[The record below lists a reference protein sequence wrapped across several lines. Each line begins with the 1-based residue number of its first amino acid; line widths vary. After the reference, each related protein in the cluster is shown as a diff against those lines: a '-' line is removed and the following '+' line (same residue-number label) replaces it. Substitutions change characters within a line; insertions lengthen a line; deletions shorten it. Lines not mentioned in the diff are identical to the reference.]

1 MGPGGD
7 ALYGQRVSTAQIEC
21 FCGFLRD
28 LKEACIMK
36 GICGRLLEVDL
47 SSGATKDHDLSEDK
61 FSKYLGGR
69 GLGARL
75 LFDMLPAKTDPLSP
89 ENLLFFLTGPLT
101 GTKVPGSSKFVV
113 VTKSPLTGAWCDSYS
128 SGKFPGE
135 IKKLGYDGM
144 IIRGKS
150 NSPSYLRIDN
160 QGVQIKEAGWLW
172 GKDSFETDRLIKE
185 AEKEPSAGVSSIG
198 PAGEKLCRFACIN
211 SELYRQAGRGGV
223 GAVMGSKNLKAI
235 VIKGKGHVEQHD
247 RGRLVELNQSSF
259 QRSRQSR
266 VAQARMKYGT
276 PLTLNITHNGG
287 ILPTKNFQF
296 GTWSQALDRIDSEGV
311 HARTISHKG
320 CISCITP
327 CSLIC
332 RVSEGRYQGVSIEGP
347 EYETLAMFGSNQLI
361 DSLDHVLQANLLC
374 DNLGVDTISAGNV
387 IGFVMEC
394 FERGLISQQDTGGL
408 DLRFGDREAS
418 LKAIE
423 MMAARKDFGDALAEG
438 VARLSKH
445 FGNESER
452 FAMHVKGMEFPG
464 YEPRGA
470 FGSALSY
477 AVSPRGACHRRAW
490 PPAKEILG
498 DYDPFT
504 IEGKGRMI
512 KEVYDENCVL
522 HSLLVCDFP
531 SKFIPLSQEDYA
543 KYFEAVTGEA
553 ISKKDFALIADRI
566 ETLIRM
572 FNDREGFTRK
582 DDTLPKRTLSEPL
595 PDGPAKGKYIGEAN
609 LERMIDE
616 YYEARGWNSEGVP
629 TEETLKKYEL

>member
-1 MGPGGD
+1 
-7 ALYGQRVSTAQIEC
+7 
-21 FCGFLRD
+21 
-28 LKEACIMK
+28 MK

-47 SSGATKDHDLSEDK
+47 TGGVTRDHDLPEEV
-61 FSKYLGGR
+61 FRKYLGGR

-75 LFDMLPAKTDPLSP
+75 IFDMLPAKTDPLSP
-89 ENLLFFLTGPLT
+89 SNLLFFLTGPLT

-128 SGKFPGE
+128 SGKLPGE

-144 IIRGKS
+144 VIRGKS
-150 NSPSYLRIDN
+150 SSPCYLKIDN
-160 QGVQIKEAGWLW
+160 RGVRIKEAGWLW

-247 RGRLVELNQSSF
+247 RSRLVELNRSSF

-276 PLTLNITHNGG
+276 PLTLNITHSGG

-296 GTWSQALDRIDSEGV
+296 GTWTPALGKIDSEGV
-311 HARTISHKG
+311 HAKTASRKA

-332 RVSEGRYQGVSIEGP
+332 RVSEGEYRGALIEGP
-347 EYETLAMFGSNQLI
+347 EYETLAMFGSNQVI
-361 DSLDHVLQANLLC
+361 DSLDHVLQANILC
-374 DNLGVDTISAGNV
+374 DKLGLDTISAGNV

-394 FERGLISQQDTGGL
+394 FEKGLISSRDAGGFE
-408 DLRFGDREAS
+408 LRFGDSAAS

-423 MMAARKDFGDALAEG
+423 MMARREGFGDLLAEG
-438 VARLSKH
+438 VRKLSEHIGK
-445 FGNESER
+445 ESGR

-504 IEGKGRMI
+504 IEGKAVMT
-512 KEVYDENCVL
+512 KESYDENCIL

-531 SKFIPLSQEDYA
+531 AKFIPLSQEDYLR
-543 KYFEAVTGEA
+543 YFEAVTGEV
-553 ISKKDFALIADRI
+553 ISKADFAVIADRI

-572 FNDREGFTRK
+572 FNNREGFTRK
-582 DDTLPKRTLSEPL
+582 DDTLPDRTLNEPL
-595 PDGPAKGKYIGEAN
+595 PDGPAKGKCIGETN
-609 LERMIDE
+609 LKRMIDE
-616 YYEARGWNSEGVP
+616 YYEARGWDSAGVP
-629 TEETLKKYEL
+629 KGETR

>member
-1 MGPGGD
+1 
-7 ALYGQRVSTAQIEC
+7 
-21 FCGFLRD
+21 
-28 LKEACIMK
+28 MK

-47 SSGATKDHDLSEDK
+47 TSGAIKDHELSEET

-75 LFDMLPAKTDPLSP
+75 LFDMLPFQTDAFSP
-89 ENLLFFLTGPLT
+89 ENLMFFLTGPLT

-113 VTKSPLTGAWCDSYS
+113 VTKSPLTGTWCDSYS
-128 SGKFPGE
+128 SGKFPIE

-144 IIRGKS
+144 VIRGRS
-150 NSPSYLRIDN
+150 NAPCYLRIDN
-160 QGVQIKEAGWLW
+160 EGVRIKEAGWLW

-185 AEKEPSAGVSSIG
+185 AEKEPFAGVSSIG

-235 VIKGKGHVEQHD
+235 VIRGKGHVEQHD
-247 RGRLVELNQSSF
+247 RNRLVELNQNSY
-259 QRSRQSR
+259 QRSRQSK
-266 VAQARMKYGT
+266 VAQVRMKYGT
-276 PLTLNITHNGG
+276 PLTLNITHAGG

-296 GTWSQALDRIDSEGV
+296 GTWSQALDKIDSEGV
-311 HARTISHKG
+311 YARTISRKG

-327 CSLIC
+327 CSMIC
-332 RVSEGRYQGVSIEGP
+332 TVSEGRYRGIALEGP
-347 EYETLAMFGSNQLI
+347 EYETLSMFGSNQLI

-374 DNLGVDTISAGNV
+374 DKLGVDTISAGNV
-387 IGFVMEC
+387 IGFMMEC
-394 FERGLISQQDTGGL
+394 FERGLISPQDAGGL
-408 DLRFGDREAS
+408 ELRFGDSEAS

-423 MMAARKDFGDALAEG
+423 MMAAREDFGDRLAEG
-438 VARLSKH
+438 VERLAKH
-445 FGNESER
+445 IGKGSER

-470 FGSALSY
+470 FGSSLSY

-498 DYDPFT
+498 EYDPFT
-504 IEGKGRMI
+504 VEGKGHMI
-512 KEVYDENCVL
+512 KEVYDENCIL

-531 SKFIPLSQEDYA
+531 SKFVPLTQEDYSN
-543 KYFEAVTGEA
+543 YFEAVTGEA
-553 ISKKDFALIADRI
+553 ISPSDFAVIADRI

-572 FNDREGFTRK
+572 FNNREGFTRK
-582 DDTLPKRTLSEPL
+582 DDTLPERTLNEPL
-595 PDGPAKGKYIGEAN
+595 PDGPAQGRCIGEEN
-609 LERMIDE
+609 LNRMVDE

-629 TEETLKKYEL
+629 TEATLKKYDLS